1 MNAEQKNR
9 TITPKAVAVILVH
22 ALVGWAL
29 CGSIVAIGREIWT
42 METTLNV
49 HAIGAPIISGVISL
63 IYFTYFNYTTPLQ
76 TAAIFVLTAIFMDL
90 TVVATL
96 IEKSYEMFSSL
107 IGTWIPFALMFL
119 STYLVGSLIVK
130 RKHNTASV

>member
-9 TITPKAVAVILVH
+9 TLTPKAVAVILVH

-49 HAIGAPIISGVISL
+49 HAIEAPIIFGALSL
-63 IYFTYFNYTTPLQ
+63 IYFTYFSYTTPLQ
-76 TAAIFVLTAIFMDL
+76 TAAIFMFTAIFMDL

-96 IEKSYEMFSSL
+96 IEKSYEMFTSL

-130 RKHNTASV
+130 RKLDTASA

>member
-1 MNAEQKNR
+1 MNVEQKRR
-9 TITPKAVAVILVH
+9 TINLKEVAVILVH
-22 ALVGWAL
+22 GLVGWAL
-29 CGSIVAIGREIWT
+29 CGSIVAVGREIWT
-42 METTLNV
+42 METTLIV
-49 HAIGAPIISGVISL
+49 HAIGAPIISGVLSL

-76 TAAIFVLTAIFMDL
+76 TAAIFVLTAIFMDV

-119 STYLVGSLIVK
+119 STYLIGSLFVR
-130 RKHNTASV
+130 RKHSTA